1 MGVINLATSTKYV
14 LDGYPKWYGFF
25 RPKKLNWTVY
35 FLIVAVRV
43 RVLFGLEMLR
53 ISLENCFLFNKI

>member
-1 MGVINLATSTKYV
+1 MFFLA
-14 LDGYPKWYGFF
+14 L
-25 RPKKLNWTVY
+25 KKLNWTVY
-35 FLIVAVRV
+35 FLIVAVRI